1 MILKK
6 WLEFKFT
13 LLIDFVSFTNS
24 ILEFILVYILEF
36 VIAITLAKKRL
47 IEDHV
52 LYMSSSLAFQSKEL
66 QTESLK

>member
-24 ILEFILVYILEF
+24 ILEFIIVYILEF
-36 VIAITLAKKRL
+36 VIAIKLVKK
-47 IEDHV
+47 
-52 LYMSSSLAFQSKEL
+52 KEVH
-66 QTESLK
+66 